1 MTEQQFLIFINK
13 AMDAGFRKCY
23 IKKLNALLMFKGN
36 IYFNMSGVYKYEEGR
51 FIKLSDLTQEGLKKF
66 TSLYDIF
73 EETKK
78 NNLEFT
84 KHGQELIKKVTEVK

>member
-1 MTEQQFLIFINK
+1 MTEQQFLILINK

-23 IKKLNALLMFKGN
+23 IKKVNAHLMFKGN
-36 IYFNMSGVYKYEEGR
+36 IYFNMTGVYKYEKGR

-84 KHGQELIKKVTEVK
+84 KYGQELIKKVTEVK